1 MKINKK
7 FVKKIL
13 ILISIIILILGII
26 SGINVSNE
34 LVNNSNTNNI
44 YVDGT
49 DFSGM
54 AELGVFFG
62 SKILGIV
69 IIFYSILIDIVIWLI
84 YGIIIFIL
92 KMIDRLR
99 NKRKW

>member
-1 MKINKK
+1 M
-7 FVKKIL
+7 

>member
-1 MKINKK
+1 M
-7 FVKKIL
+7 

-54 AELGVFFG
+54 AELGGFFG

-99 NKRKW
+99 NKRK

>member
-1 MKINKK
+1 M
-7 FVKKIL
+7 

-62 SKILGIV
+62 SKILGIA

-99 NKRKW
+99 NKRK

>member
-99 NKRKW
+99 NKRK

>member
-7 FVKKIL
+7 VVKKIL

>member
-7 FVKKIL
+7 VVKKIL

-26 SGINVSNE
+26 SGINLSNE

-54 AELGVFFG
+54 AELGVFFA

-99 NKRKW
+99 NKRK

>member
-7 FVKKIL
+7 VVKKRL

-54 AELGVFFG
+54 AELGVFFC

-99 NKRKW
+99 NKRK

>member
-7 FVKKIL
+7 VVKKIL

-54 AELGVFFG
+54 VELGVFFG

-99 NKRKW
+99 NKRK

>member
-1 MKINKK
+1 M
-7 FVKKIL
+7 

-26 SGINVSNE
+26 LGINVSNE

-99 NKRKW
+99 NKRK

>member
-1 MKINKK
+1 M
-7 FVKKIL
+7 

-99 NKRKW
+99 NKRK

>member
-7 FVKKIL
+7 VVKKIL

-62 SKILGIV
+62 SKILGIA

-99 NKRKW
+99 NKRK